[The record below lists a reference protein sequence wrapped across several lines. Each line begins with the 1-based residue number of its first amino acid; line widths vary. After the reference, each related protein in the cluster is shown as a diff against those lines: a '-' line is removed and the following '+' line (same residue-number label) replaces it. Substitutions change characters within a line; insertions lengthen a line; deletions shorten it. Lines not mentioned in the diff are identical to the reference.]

1 MTALTIAH
9 TVKEQHPL
17 NILGRMAN
25 RHGLIAGA
33 TGTGKTVTL
42 HKMAETFSNAG
53 VPVFLV
59 DAKGDLSGMTRA
71 GDGSGL
77 IGERMAQLGLGADY
91 LCGSLVRFWDTYGES
106 GIPLRLSIDEIGPML
121 LARIMDLS
129 EAQEGALAVVFRVA
143 ADNGWEMIDLRDLR
157 AMITYVADNSRIYQ
171 RTYGNVT
178 PATIGAIQRQLLL
191 LENEGAERFF
201 GEPSLDLN
209 HWLTTAAD
217 GRGIVNILNAEK
229 LLLRAPRIY
238 STFLIWFLTRLRE
251 ILPECGDPPLP
262 KLVLFFDEAHLLFE
276 NPSITLQKK
285 IETTV
290 RLIRSKGVGVYFIT
304 QSPLDLPEKVL
315 DQLNNRIQH
324 ALRAFTPK
332 AIKNVEAV
340 AKSFRPNP
348 TLDTEQAITELGKGE
363 ALVSFLDGEGIPRP
377 VQRACIMPPQS
388 DLAPLSDAERNAG
401 YQNDPLY
408 PAYRDTIERPTAYEA
423 LQALADAEATEN
435 GVDDPALHIT
445 INLPP
450 DNSTPITLS
459 CPAPAVTPS
468 SIPATPSRP
477 TGNNNAPTVIPPPI
491 TAKKLPFELERGG
504 NTTLPATSQLR
515 IRLHWPQA
523 ATAPD
528 ISLFLLGAD
537 GKVRDDGDILY
548 YNQPIT
554 ADGSIRLDGDTITI
568 CPATLNTAIS
578 ELHLCASIDDTS
590 PYRSLGEA
598 GEAVLSIRDENGGE
612 HIRYRLTLYEAGIV
626 TALSIAQIYRRHGQW
641 KIRARSEGYRD
652 GLAKLCEH
660 YGLEVQQ

>member
-17 NILGRMAN
+17 AILGRMAN

-42 HKMAETFSNAG
+42 RKMAETFSNAG

-77 IGERMAQLGLGADY
+77 IGERMAQLGLGAGY
-91 LCGSLVRFWDTYGES
+91 LCGSPVRFWDTYGES

-363 ALVSFLDGEGIPRP
+363 ALVSFLDGEGIPHP

-388 DLAPLSDAERNAG
+388 DLAPLSDAERNVG

-408 PAYRDTIERPTAYEA
+408 PVYRDTIERPTAYEA
-423 LQALADAEATEN
+423 LQALTDAEATEN
-435 GVDDPALHIT
+435 SVEDPAVRIS

-450 DNSTPITLS
+450 DNG
-459 CPAPAVTPS
+459 APVV
-468 SIPATPSRP
+468 PSRP
-477 TGNNNAPTVIPPPI
+477 ATAAAANSTPAATPQPI
-491 TAKKLPFELERGG
+491 TTTKIPLELVRGQ

-590 PYRSLGEA
+590 PYRSLSEA
-598 GEAVLSIRDENGGE
+598 GEAVLCIRDENGGE
-612 HIRYRLTLYEAGIV
+612 HIRYRLTPHEAGIV
-626 TALSIAQIYRRHGQW
+626 TALSIAQLYRRHGQW

>member
-9 TVKEQHPL
+9 TVKERHPL
-17 NILGRMAN
+17 AILGRMAN

-42 HKMAETFSNAG
+42 RKMAETFSNAG

-71 GDGSGL
+71 GDSSGL
-77 IGERMAQLGLGADY
+77 IGERMAQLGLGAGY
-91 LCGSLVRFWDTYGES
+91 LCGSPVRFWDTYGES

-129 EAQEGALAVVFRVA
+129 EAQERALAVVYRVA
-143 ADNGWEMIDLRDLR
+143 QDNGWEMIGLRDLR
-157 AMITYVADNSRIYQ
+157 AMITYVVDNADLYQ
-171 RTYGNVT
+171 RIYGNVRPVT
-178 PATIGAIQRQLLL
+178 VGAIQGRLLL

-209 HWLTTAAD
+209 HWLTAAAD
-217 GRGIVNILNAEK
+217 GRGIINILNAEK

-238 STFLIWFLTRLRE
+238 STFLIWFLTRLFE
-251 ILPECGDPPLP
+251 TLPECGDLPLP
-262 KLVLFFDEAHLLFE
+262 KLVLFFDEAHLLFK
-276 NPSITLQKK
+276 NPSPTLLER
-285 IETTV
+285 IESTV

-304 QSPLDLPEKVL
+304 QNPRDLPDSVL
-315 DQLNNRIQH
+315 DQLGNRVQH
-324 ALRAFTPK
+324 ALRAYS
-332 AIKNVEAV
+332 ASAD
-340 AKSFRPNP
+340 S
-348 TLDTEQAITELGKGE
+348 
-363 ALVSFLDGEGIPRP
+363 EGIPRP
-377 VQRACIMPPQS
+377 VQRAYIMPPQS
-388 DLAPLSDAERNAG
+388 DLTPLSEAERNAS

-408 PAYRDTIERPTAYEA
+408 PVYRDTIERPTAYEA

-435 GVDDPALHIT
+435 GVEDPAVRIS

-450 DNSTPITLS
+450 DNG
-459 CPAPAVTPS
+459 APVV
-468 SIPATPSRP
+468 PSRP
-477 TGNNNAPTVIPPPI
+477 ATAAAANSTPAATPQPI
-491 TAKKLPFELERGG
+491 TTTKIPLELVRGQ

-568 CPATLNTAIS
+568 CPVTLNTAIS

-590 PYRSLGEA
+590 PYRSLSEA
-598 GEAVLSIRDENGGE
+598 GEAVLCIRDENGGE
-612 HIRYRLTLYEAGIV
+612 HIRYRLTPHEAGIV
-626 TALSIAQIYRRHGQW
+626 TALSIAQLYRRHGQW

>member
-9 TVKEQHPL
+9 TVKERHPL
-17 NILGRMAN
+17 AILGRMAN

-42 HKMAETFSNAG
+42 RKMAETFSNAG

-71 GDGSGL
+71 GDSSGL
-77 IGERMAQLGLGADY
+77 IGERMAQLGLGAGY
-91 LCGSLVRFWDTYGES
+91 LCGSPVRFWDTYGES

-129 EAQEGALAVVFRVA
+129 EAQERALAVVYRVA
-143 ADNGWEMIDLRDLR
+143 QDNGWEMIGLRDLR
-157 AMITYVADNSRIYQ
+157 AMITYVVDNADLYQ
-171 RTYGNVT
+171 RIYGNVRPVT
-178 PATIGAIQRQLLL
+178 VGAIQGRLLL

-238 STFLIWFLTRLRE
+238 STFLIWFLTRLFE
-251 ILPECGDPPLP
+251 TLPECGDLPLP
-262 KLVLFFDEAHLLFE
+262 KLALFFDEAHLLFK
-276 NPSITLQKK
+276 NPSPTLLER
-285 IETTV
+285 IESTV

-304 QSPLDLPEKVL
+304 QNPRDLPDSVL
-315 DQLNNRIQH
+315 DQLGNRVQH
-324 ALRAFTPK
+324 ALRAYSAS
-332 AIKNVEAV
+332 AIKNVEAA
-340 AKSFRPNP
+340 AKTFRPNP
-348 TLDTEQAITELGKGE
+348 TLNTVQAITELGKGE
-363 ALVSFLDGEGIPRP
+363 ALISFLDSEGIPRP
-377 VQRACIMPPQS
+377 VQRAYIMPPQS
-388 DLAPLSDAERNAG
+388 DLTPLSEAELNAS

-408 PAYRDTIERPTAYEA
+408 PVYRDTIERSTAYEA

-450 DNSTPITLS
+450 DNSTLINPS
-459 CPAPAVTPS
+459 RPAPAVTPGN
-468 SIPATPSRP
+468 IPAAPSRP
-477 TGNNNAPTVIPPPI
+477 TEDNNAPTVIPPPI
-491 TAKKLPFELERGG
+491 TAAKLPFELVRGG
-504 NTTLPATSQLR
+504 NTTLPAISQLR

-523 ATAPD
+523 AKAPD

-568 CPATLNTAIS
+568 CPATLDTAIS
-578 ELHLCASIDDTS
+578 ELHLCASIDATS

-612 HIRYRLTLYEAGIV
+612 HIRYRLTPHEAGIV

-652 GLAKLCEH
+652 GLVKLCEH

>member
-17 NILGRMAN
+17 AILGRMAN

-42 HKMAETFSNAG
+42 RKMAETFSNAG

-77 IGERMAQLGLGADY
+77 IGERMAQLGLGAGY
-91 LCGSLVRFWDTYGES
+91 LCGSPVRFWDTYGES

-363 ALVSFLDGEGIPRP
+363 ALVSFLDGEGIPHP

-388 DLAPLSDAERNAG
+388 DLAPLSDAERNVG

-408 PAYRDTIERPTAYEA
+408 PVYRDTIERPTAYEA
-423 LQALADAEATEN
+423 LQALTDAEATEN
-435 GVDDPALHIT
+435 SVEDPAVRIS

-450 DNSTPITLS
+450 DNG
-459 CPAPAVTPS
+459 APVV
-468 SIPATPSRP
+468 PSRP
-477 TGNNNAPTVIPPPI
+477 ATAAAANSTPAATPQPI
-491 TAKKLPFELERGG
+491 TTTKIPLELVRGQ

-554 ADGSIRLDGDTITI
+554 ADGTIPI
-568 CPATLNTAIS
+568 CPVTLNTAIS

-590 PYRSLGEA
+590 PYRSLSEA
-598 GEAVLSIRDENGGE
+598 GEAVLCIRDENGGE
-612 HIRYRLTLYEAGIV
+612 HIRYRLTPHEAGIV
-626 TALSIAQIYRRHGQW
+626 TALSIAQLYRRHGQW